1 MKKIAI
7 MTVAALATGLAATG
21 AYADLESSAFA
32 HVWVDVEA
40 NIALGSPGQMDLGAV
55 QTGDFAGTLIFR
67 VDANN
72 EDVFLTCGASPLFKG
87 DDPNNQDVLPIPLNI
102 TAGCDVVPTFGKRME
117 NLSSTLAYGSELE
130 IIDGFEL
137 TKTEAGHFESS
148 QNGHFSQDVN
158 VTVTWMQPD
167 PEKPQGEYSGIVALW
182 GAIL

>member
-1 MKKIAI
+1 MKRLAT
-7 MTVAALATGLAATG
+7 MTVAALATAMAGSA
-21 AYADLESSAFA
+21 AYADLESSASS

-40 NIALGSPGQMDLGAV
+40 NIAVGSTGSMDLGAV

-72 EDVFLTCGASPLFKG
+72 EDVFLTCGASALYKG
-87 DDPNNQDVLPIPLNI
+87 DDPNNTDVDPIPLNQS
-102 TAGCDVVPTFGKRME
+102 AGCDVVPTFGKRME
-117 NLSSTLAYGSELE
+117 GLSSNLSYGSDLE
-130 IIDGFEL
+130 VIEGFNL
-137 TKTEAGHFESS
+137 VKTEAGHYESS
-148 QNGHFSQDVN
+148 QNGHFSQDVS